1 MKEKTNKEGLHK
13 MSVFRRVRDITAANL
28 NERLEQSQDPV
39 RLIDQF
45 LATTRDDI
53 VEAEKLVQQS
63 SAHMRQLKQQVDQAE
78 SMKSKREEQALL
90 ALKAGE
96 DHLAKLALQEKIIY
110 EEKLDQYSELLN
122 TTRKSLI
129 DLESQLNDL
138 KMEYQTVYNK
148 RQYYAARMETL
159 RLQQRMNQRMDGYGS
174 GQDVPKM
181 FNRLED
187 RISDWELEAQ
197 SLRDL
202 RRMGQQYLDQASDTV
217 SGILEKELARLK
229 QKLNNSGKE

>member
-1 MKEKTNKEGLHK
+1 
-13 MSVFRRVRDITAANL
+13 MSVFRRVRDITVATL

-45 LATTRDDI
+45 LASTRDDI
-53 VEAEKLVQQS
+53 MEAEKLVQQY
-63 SAHMRQLKQQVDQAE
+63 SAHVRQLKQQVDQA
-78 SMKSKREEQALL
+78 SNMKDKREEQALL

-110 EEKLDQYSELLN
+110 EEKLEQYGGLLD
-122 TTRKSLI
+122 TTRQSLTE
-129 DLESQLNDL
+129 LENQLNDL
-138 KMEYQTVYNK
+138 KLEYQTVYSK

-159 RLQQRMNQRMDGYGS
+159 RLQQRMNQRMEGFG

-187 RISDWELEAQ
+187 RISDWEFEAR

-202 RRMGQQYLDQASDTV
+202 RRGGQELFEQASGTV
-217 SGILEKELARLK
+217 SSVLERELARLK
-229 QKLNNSGKE
+229 EKLNNSGKE

>member
-1 MKEKTNKEGLHK
+1 MKKKTNKEGLYK

-63 SAHMRQLKQQVDQAE
+63 TAHMRQLKQQADQAE
-78 SMKSKREEQALL
+78 SMKNKREEQALL

-110 EEKLDQYSELLN
+110 EEKLEQYSELLN
-122 TTRKSLI
+122 TTRTSLV

-159 RLQQRMNQRMDGYGS
+159 RLQQRMNQRMEGYGN

-187 RISDWELEAQ
+187 RITDWEFEAQ

-217 SGILEKELARLK
+217 SSILEKEMARLK

>member
-1 MKEKTNKEGLHK
+1 

-63 SAHMRQLKQQVDQAE
+63 TAHMRQLKQQADQAE
-78 SMKSKREEQALL
+78 SMKNKREEQALL

-110 EEKLDQYSELLN
+110 EEKLEQYSDLLN
-122 TTRKSLI
+122 TTRNSLV

-159 RLQQRMNQRMDGYGS
+159 RLQQRMNQRREGYGS

-187 RISDWELEAQ
+187 RISDWEFEAQ

-202 RRMGQQYLDQASDTV
+202 RRMGQQYLDQASETV
-217 SGILEKELARLK
+217 SSILEKEMARLK